1 MEFLPTGDEPGR
13 QPPSPRRRRTWIA
26 RIGVA
31 VAVLAGV
38 IGWLATRSP
47 DSPTGHTAAGAP
59 VVTVTRSYVP
69 APPPSVAA
77 PGAPLGTV
85 TCLVG
90 APVETEIVQALHRY
104 FDTVRVD
111 TLHANRCV
119 RQEIEGPR
127 IVYEAVR
134 ATIGRYD
141 LVMALTARGPAGTGL
156 PAVTG
161 LGPRPEHPMLRASL
175 AVETAAV
182 RVSIEVFGSGFGRP
196 PLQRVHDLAD
206 YVSFSIV
213 L

>member
-1 MEFLPTGDEPGR
+1 M
-13 QPPSPRRRRTWIA
+13 
-26 RIGVA
+26 A
-31 VAVLAGV
+31 VAVLVAATA
-38 IGWLATRSP
+38 WFATRSP
-47 DSPTGHTAAGAP
+47 DSHTEHPAGAAP
-59 VVTVTRSYVP
+59 VVTVTRSYSP

-77 PGAPLGTV
+77 PGTPLGAV
-85 TCLVG
+85 NCLVG

-104 FDTVRVD
+104 FDGVRVD

-119 RQEIEGPR
+119 RHEIDGPR

-134 ATIGRYD
+134 ASIGRYD

-161 LGPRPEHPMLRASL
+161 LGPRPEHPMLRGSL

-182 RVSIEVFGSGFGRP
+182 RVSIEVFGSNSGRLP
-196 PLQRVHDLAD
+196 VRRIHDLAD